1 MNQNLLRLAGVAL
14 ADVLSNT
21 GPADVK
27 LGGFFRQNRELGTKE
42 RAWIAE
48 SVYGVLRRK
57 SFLAAMAGNEDPRRL
72 LVAWLVK
79 IQGGSLRELEEM
91 LNKQQ
96 KEWAQEIK
104 AKSTDGLSPAEQAD
118 LPEWMWQRLE
128 AQYGSEQALA
138 IARSMHKPA
147 SLDLRVNLVKANRE
161 EVMARFET
169 EKAGAELT
177 PYSPTGIRMP
187 QRMSIS
193 RHPFFMD
200 GKIEV
205 QDEGSQLLAL
215 LVAPRRGEMIADF
228 CAGAGGKSLAMGA
241 LMRNSGRLYAFDV
254 SEKRLYNLGQRLK
267 RSGLSNM
274 YSQVISSEQDP
285 KLKRLNGKFNRVL
298 VDAPCSG
305 LGTLRRNPDL
315 KWKQTPKDVEE
326 LTAKQASILARAA
339 KLVKAGGRLIYA
351 TCSLL
356 AEENEQLAEAFLA
369 AHPQFQLV
377 NAAEILA
384 QQQVKLD
391 TGAYLKLLPHLH
403 ETDGFF
409 AAVFELKAAVAP
421 KATEV
426 NTEEATPSA
435 EVSAEVSDV
444 AAAESAPAEASAAKP
459 SKPKTTRA
467 KASKAKDVDSKATE
481 SNTPEISAAEIKAP
495 KAAVKKPRASKPKV
509 AATTTDEAK
518 ADVPELSEAEANKAE
533 ASEPAVKTPEAKKP
547 VRKTAKAATSKTS
560 TKAKAAKDTVN
571 DVEQDKDQE

>member
-1 MNQNLLRLAGVAL
+1 MVL
-14 ADVLSNT
+14 ADVLSGS
-21 GPADVK
+21 GPADAK
-27 LGGFFRQNRELGTKE
+27 LGSFFRQNRELGTKE

-79 IQGGSLRELEEM
+79 IQGGSLRELENM

-96 KEWAQEIK
+96 TEWAQEIK

-118 LPEWMWQRLE
+118 LPEWLWQRLE
-128 AQYGSEQALA
+128 AQYGNEQALA

-147 SLDLRVNLVKANRE
+147 SLDLRVNLVKANRD
-161 EVMARFET
+161 EVMARFDT

-193 RHPFFMD
+193 RHPLFMD

-228 CAGAGGKSLAMGA
+228 CAGAGGKSLALGA

-267 RSGLSNM
+267 RSGLSNL
-274 YSQVISSEQDP
+274 YSQVISSENDP

-377 NAAEILA
+377 NAADVLA

-391 TGAYLKLLPHLH
+391 TGAYLKLLPHQH

-409 AAVFELKAAVAP
+409 AAVFELKAGAAA
-421 KATEV
+421 KDADK
-426 NTEEATPSA
+426 SA
-435 EVSAEVSDV
+435 EIAASNAEVVVKEVAERALVEAEVAEAEV
-444 AAAESAPAEASAAKP
+444 AAS
-459 SKPKTTRA
+459 
-467 KASKAKDVDSKATE
+467 KASKAKVTKPKVTKAKVSKPSAKTAKASESEVTDAEVAESAVSESKVTGTKASKVKASKTE
-481 SNTPEISAAEIKAP
+481 VSEVESSEAEGSEAKVSQTVASKPAAKST
-495 KAAVKKPRASKPKV
+495 KPRASKS
-509 AATTTDEAK
+509 AATKATATKPKTT
-518 ADVPELSEAEANKAE
+518 
-533 ASEPAVKTPEAKKP
+533 KP
-547 VRKTAKAATSKTS
+547 KL
-560 TKAKAAKDTVN
+560 AKDPV
-571 DVEQDKDQE
+571 